1 MPENNNSKRKTFEKL
16 AKEAK
21 TAISKDFW
29 QNSVGRRLR
38 KWKDDTVVFINS
50 LHKMK
55 DILGSNFELGKKH
68 FALGNFDDA
77 VMRFKFVTWLDAK
90 HANAWY
96 WLGKSYLAQDNKPQ
110 GLAALKK
117 AIKLRPTLQEAIDLL
132 ETVK

>member
-1 MPENNNSKRKTFEKL
+1 MSENNNSKRKTFEKI

-21 TAISKDFW
+21 TTISREFW
-29 QNSVGRRLR
+29 QNSIGNSLQ
-38 KWKDDTVVFINS
+38 KLKTDLCVFIKN

-77 VMRFKFVTWLDAK
+77 VMRFKFVVWLDAK
-90 HANAWY
+90 HSNAWY

-110 GLAALKK
+110 ALIALKR
-117 AIKLRPTLQEAIDLL
+117 AVKLKPTWQEAVDLL